1 MNKANS
7 VFRLDGKVAFVVGAA
22 SGIGRAAALA
32 LGDSGASV
40 ACADT
45 DAGGVQKV
53 AEEITRAGGKGAA
66 FTLDIRRRENISAV
80 VEGIRSLYQKIDV
93 LVVTPAINVR
103 KRLLTYTD
111 DELDRV
117 IDLNLKATF
126 RVTQAVAQVMEEGGS
141 IILTSSIRSV
151 TVEPGQGVYAATKAA
166 LVQLARGF
174 AVELAQ
180 KNIRVN
186 ALAPGVVETPLTEP
200 IKKNRDWYAA
210 YANRSALKRWAQPE
224 EMAWP
229 IVFLACSASSFMTG
243 TVLFVDGGWTGI
255 DGRFEPPL

>member
-1 MNKANS
+1 MKTANS
-7 VFRLDGKVAFVVGAA
+7 VFRLDGKVAVVAGAA
-22 SGIGRAAALA
+22 SGIGRASALA

-40 ACADT
+40 ACADM
-45 DAGGVQKV
+45 DSAGAQKV
-53 AEEITRAGGKGAA
+53 ADEIMAAGGKAAA
-66 FTLDIRRRENISAV
+66 FTLDIRRRENINAV
-80 VEGIRSLYQKIDV
+80 VEAIRSLFQRIDV
-93 LVVTPAINVR
+93 LVATPAVNVR
-103 KRLLTYTD
+103 KRLLSYTD
-111 DELDRV
+111 DEMDRV

-126 RVTQAVAQVMEEGGS
+126 RVTQAVAQVMEDGGS

-174 AVELAQ
+174 AVELAP

-200 IKKNRDWYAA
+200 IKKNAEWYSA
-210 YANRSALKRWAQPE
+210 YANKNALKRWAQPE

-229 IVFLACSASSFMTG
+229 VVFLASPASSYVTG